1 MQIAIDKLINQFHL
15 IKNFGRIGLVVNQSS
30 TTSNYIPTVDVI
42 FRATK
47 KTKNTALT
55 VLFGPQHGYGQT
67 EQDNM
72 KETEDSFFILDDGSK
87 IPLYSLYSKTREPL
101 EEHLKNVDTLI
112 VDLQDI
118 GCRVYTY
125 MLTLAGCLKSAAKF
139 GKKIVVLDRPNPL
152 GLCYKT
158 KNKWM
163 RIEGNC
169 LDTRWKSFVGLYSI
183 PMRHGLTMG
192 ELGHFFIKSDGLNVD
207 YSVIRVNGLKRT
219 TPQDVFKKSH
229 WIMPSPNIPTWQS
242 AHFFPSFVCL
252 EGTNVSEGRG
262 TTVPFE
268 LIGAPWLNAKQCIE
282 FFMDNKNLFLNSI
295 RSPFNL
301 GLREHHF
308 RPTFNKYA
316 GQDCHGIHFGVM
328 ECSDNL
334 NLFAL
339 GMTFL
344 YYCNFAHKNDFQWT
358 TQEYEYNTSDLPI
371 HLILGTD
378 NWQKMFTNPDKN
390 CDSLKEMLDLSHQD
404 AQTFI
409 KNNQDILIYE

>member
-1 MQIAIDKLINQFHL
+1 MQIAIDRLINHFDL
-15 IKNFGRIGLVVNQSS
+15 IENFGRIGLVVNQSS

-42 FRATK
+42 FHAAK
-47 KTKNTALT
+47 NTKNARLTA
-55 VLFGPQHGYGQT
+55 LFGPQHGYRQT

-72 KETEDSFFILDDGSK
+72 KETDDSFFVLDDGTK
-87 IPLYSLYSKTREPL
+87 IPIYSLYSKTREPL
-101 EEHLKNVDTLI
+101 EEQLKEIDTI
-112 VDLQDI
+112 IIDLQDI
-118 GCRVYTY
+118 GCRTYTY

-139 GKKIVVLDRPNPL
+139 GKKVVVLDRPNPL
-152 GLCYKT
+152 GLCYKV

-169 LDTRWKSFVGLYSI
+169 LDTKWKSFVGLYSI

-192 ELGHFFIKSDGLNVD
+192 ELGNFFIKTDRLNVD
-207 YSVIRVNGLKRT
+207 YSVIRVRHLKRV
-219 TPQDVFKKSH
+219 TPQKTLKKSH

-252 EGTNVSEGRG
+252 EGTNISEGRG

-268 LIGAPWLNAKQCIE
+268 LIGAPWLNSKQCIQFLIE
-282 FFMDNKNLFLNSI
+282 NQNLFFNSKH
-295 RSPFNL
+295 SPLTL

-308 RPTFNKYA
+308 RPTFNKYT
-316 GQDCHGIHFGVM
+316 GQECYGIHFGLV

-339 GMTFL
+339 GMSLL
-344 YYCNFAHKNDFQWT
+344 YYCSFAHKNDLQWT
-358 TQEYEYNTSDLPI
+358 TQEYEYNTKDLPI

-378 NWQKMFTNPDKN
+378 DWQKMFTNAKKN

-404 AQTFI
+404 AQNFI